1 MISPRL
7 GAIKAPPP
15 DRLRKGEGR
24 AADYWGIEAEAEA
37 ELTACLR
44 SLLRERSS

>member
-15 DRLRKGEGR
+15 DRLREGEGR
-24 AADYWGIEAEAEA
+24 AADYWGIEAEA